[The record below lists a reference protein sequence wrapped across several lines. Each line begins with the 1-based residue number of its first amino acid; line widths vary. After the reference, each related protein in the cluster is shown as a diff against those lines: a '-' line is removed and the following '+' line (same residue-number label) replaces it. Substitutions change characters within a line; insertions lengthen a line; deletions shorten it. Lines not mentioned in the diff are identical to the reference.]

1 MVSEFKLL
9 DHLLQRLDEA
19 RHVMVLTGAG
29 MSAESGIPTFRDA
42 QSGIW
47 AKYRPE
53 ELATPGAF
61 EANPAR
67 VWQWYEE
74 RRKKVAKASPHAGH
88 AALVELE
95 SLVPSLCVVTQNVD
109 GLHQRAGSAPVV
121 EFHGNLF
128 IDRCRDRGCD
138 QAAAATPADELP
150 RCGTCGGLLRP
161 GVVWFGEAIP
171 PQPLQ
176 AAFEAASGCDVF
188 LSIGTSSLVYPAA
201 GLIDRAREAG
211 AVTVEINPNP
221 TDHASSN
228 DFALAARAGE
238 ALPELVAALA
248 ARTN

>member
-53 ELATPGAF
+53 ELATPQAF

-74 RRKKVAKASPHAGH
+74 RRKNVRRAGPHAGH

-95 SLVPSLCVVTQNVD
+95 SLLPSVCVVTQNVD
-109 GLHQRAGSAPVV
+109 GLHARAGNKNPIELHGNIMRSRCLEEGTVV
-121 EFHGNLF
+121 EEPE
-128 IDRCRDRGCD
+128 DD
-138 QAAAATPADELP
+138 QSDLP
-150 RCGTCGGLLRP
+150 RCPTCGGLLRP
-161 GVVWFGEAIP
+161 DVVWFGEQLPGRAFQEAIH
-171 PQPLQ
+171 
-176 AAFEAASGCDVF
+176 ASRECDVF
-188 LSIGTSSLVYPAA
+188 MAIGTSGVVQPAA
-201 GLIDRAREAG
+201 SLGLEAQRSG
-211 AVTVEINPNP
+211 ATFVEINIQETPVTAF
-221 TDHASSN
+221 TDYSLHGP
-228 DFALAARAGE
+228 AGE
-238 ALPELVAALA
+238 LLPLLISQVLSS
-248 ARTN
+248 